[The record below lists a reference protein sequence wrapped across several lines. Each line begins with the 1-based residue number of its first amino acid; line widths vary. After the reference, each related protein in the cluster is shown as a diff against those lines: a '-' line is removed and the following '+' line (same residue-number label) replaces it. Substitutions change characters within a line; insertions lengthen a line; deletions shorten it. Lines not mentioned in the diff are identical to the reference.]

1 MILNEEMARLLAADL
16 DFILPR
22 TRCDRILLS
31 KNRVVRQLE
40 ADPDLIL
47 DLVAEMDD
55 ADARWLSVPMDV
67 LRSLI
72 QRRRQGTTVSAEG
85 DMPDLFGA
93 D

>member
-1 MILNEEMARLLAADL
+1 MILSEEMARLLAADL

-31 KNRVVRQLE
+31 KSRVVRQFE
-40 ADPDLIL
+40 ADPDSIL
-47 DLVAEMDD
+47 DLVAGMDD

-67 LRSLI
+67 LRPLI
-72 QRRRQGTTVSAEG
+72 QRRQQGTTAQAEG